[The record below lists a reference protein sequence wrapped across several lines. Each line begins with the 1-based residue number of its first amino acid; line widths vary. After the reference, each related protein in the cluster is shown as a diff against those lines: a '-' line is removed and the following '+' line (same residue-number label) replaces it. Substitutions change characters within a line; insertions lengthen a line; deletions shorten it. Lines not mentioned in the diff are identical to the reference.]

1 MIFPF
6 IWHTLENEKT
16 TPNLESLI
24 RLSTLF
30 DISLN
35 ELIKGNK
42 EMIKD
47 INKNIKKG
55 EYLKVT
61 MLLIVLLITFIVSIL
76 MIVWGLSGL
85 LKQMKD

>member
-1 MIFPF
+1 M
-6 IWHTLENEKT
+6 ENEKT